1 MSGMMISTH
10 FLEVIMKLENIKQKL
25 LYLLENEN
33 LSIYSMEIKRE
44 FGQKFLE
51 ILIDGERMDSNRLEQ
66 IHVALVDMLEV
77 DELDDDVGLMLSSV
91 GCERPLPT
99 KEDLVKAIGR
109 YIYLET
115 PKYKGNA
122 TLIDFDGEKLTIEIN
137 DKGRFKKI
145 SIMETEAKK
154 RRFAVKF

>member
-10 FLEVIMKLENIKQKL
+10 FLEVIMKLENIKEKL
-25 LYLLENEN
+25 LYLLEKEN
-33 LSIYSMEIKRE
+33 LSIYSMQIKRE

-51 ILIDGERMDSNRLEQ
+51 ILIDGDKMNSERLEQ
-66 IHVALVDMLEV
+66 IHLSLLEMISD

-99 KEDLVKAIGR
+99 KEDLEKAIGR

-115 PKYKGNA
+115 PNYKGNA
-122 TLIDFDGEKLTIEIN
+122 TLLDFNGEVLTIEIN
-137 DKGRFKKI
+137 DKGKFRKI
-145 SIMETEAKK
+145 KVMETEAKK